1 MESMVSCLCFVVGV
15 SINYPSLLLVRLVRI
30 IRMEAPETYLI
41 SNSEIK
47 SLYFCLACTTI
58 TVPISQLQQ
67 LSS

>member
-47 SLYFCLACTTI
+47 KSLFLFSLHYNNNSAN
-58 TVPISQLQQ
+58 
-67 LSS
+67 